1 MVVPPPPE
9 DSGPV
14 TAAQA
19 LAKVTA
25 ALPGGGEARPGQ
37 VRMAEAV
44 EEALV
49 EHHHLIVQAGTG
61 TGKSLAYLVP
71 AAQSGKTVVVAT
83 ATKSLQE
90 QLASRDA
97 PLVAAA
103 LGDTVIAVL
112 KGRSNYLCRQKTLE
126 LADGG
131 IQAPLNLEGRPSGG
145 RDGGLISQ
153 VRALMDWEST
163 TATGDMAELGAE
175 ISPQAWSMVSVGTND
190 CPGATK
196 CPQGQRCFTE
206 AARAAARDADIVV
219 TNLHLLGAHLASDGQ
234 VLPDHDAVII
244 DEAHALEEVMTQC
257 LGIELSP
264 GRIRSLASEVK
275 ALGVEVLS
283 LPAGDLAATADGL
296 AEVLESTSESEQI
309 NLAQAEDLVIVLQ
322 QIDVAARRV
331 LGAIQR
337 LEEDADA
344 AAIRALSS
352 ATRLVED
359 VSRLSRPEVGEVLWS
374 GGSRRSRSLTLSPL
388 AVGPALERRLF
399 SQSSVILTSATIPL
413 GLGARLGLDAAESTV
428 LDVGSPFDFST
439 QSLLYVPE
447 GIGDRRAEVA
457 EERIADEIASLIDA
471 AGGRTLALFTSY
483 RAMNA
488 IADMVANQITH
499 PILLQGQATAESLIE
514 QFRSAEDAC
523 LFATL
528 GLWQGLDVPGR
539 SLSLVT
545 IDRLPFGRP
554 DDPLLE
560 ARREA
565 SGSDAF
571 MAVDVPRATTMLA
584 QGVGRLIRS
593 ATDSGVVA
601 VMDDRLATK
610 GYRSVMLNA
619 LPPMKRTRTKAEVI
633 AFLERIRDAD
643 EGDGSGTT

>member
-1 MVVPPPPE
+1 
-9 DSGPV
+9 
-14 TAAQA
+14 
-19 LAKVTA
+19 
-25 ALPGGGEARPGQ
+25 
-37 VRMAEAV
+37 
-44 EEALV
+44 
-49 EHHHLIVQAGTG
+49 
-61 TGKSLAYLVP
+61 
-71 AAQSGKTVVVAT
+71 
-83 ATKSLQE
+83 
-90 QLASRDA
+90 
-97 PLVAAA
+97 
-103 LGDTVIAVL
+103 
-112 KGRSNYLCRQKTLE
+112 
-126 LADGG
+126 
-131 IQAPLNLEGRPSGG
+131 
-145 RDGGLISQ
+145 
-153 VRALMDWEST
+153 
-163 TATGDMAELGAE
+163 
-175 ISPQAWSMVSVGTND
+175 
-190 CPGATK
+190 
-196 CPQGQRCFTE
+196 
-206 AARAAARDADIVV
+206 
-219 TNLHLLGAHLASDGQ
+219 
-234 VLPDHDAVII
+234 
-244 DEAHALEEVMTQC
+244 MT
-257 LGIELSP
+257 I
-264 GRIRSLASEVK
+264 
-275 ALGVEVLS
+275 
-283 LPAGDLAATADGL
+283 
-296 AEVLESTSESEQI
+296 EVLESTSESEQI

>member
-1 MVVPPPPE
+1 
-9 DSGPV
+9 
-14 TAAQA
+14 
-19 LAKVTA
+19 
-25 ALPGGGEARPGQ
+25 
-37 VRMAEAV
+37 MAEAV

-49 EHHHLIVQAGTG
+49 EKRHLIVQAGTG

-71 AAQSGKTVVVAT
+71 AAQLGQTVVIAT

-97 PLVAAA
+97 PLVAEA
-103 LGDTVIAVL
+103 LGGVMVAIL
-112 KGRSNYLCRQKTLE
+112 KGRSNYLCRQKTAE

-131 IQAPLNLEGRPSGG
+131 IQAPLDLDGRPTAG
-145 RDGGLISQ
+145 RDGGLVAQ
-153 VRALMDWEST
+153 VRSLMDWESK
-163 TATGDMAELGAE
+163 TATGDMAELGAD

-196 CPQGQRCFTE
+196 CPQGHRCFTE
-206 AARAAARDADIVV
+206 MARAAAREADVVV

-264 GRIRSLASEVK
+264 GRIR
-275 ALGVEVLS
+275 ALSTEIKGLGIEVLA
-283 LPAGDLAATADGL
+283 LPASDLAATADRLGD
-296 AEVLESTSESEQI
+296 VLEITSESEQI
-309 NLAQAEDLVIVLQ
+309 DLAEAGDLSIVLR
-322 QIDVAARRV
+322 QIDVAARKV
-331 LGAIQR
+331 LGAIQG

-344 AAIRALSS
+344 PAIRAVSS

-359 VSRLSRPEVGEVLWS
+359 VSRLSSPEKGEVLWS
-374 GGSRRSRSLTLSPL
+374 GGTRRSRSLTLSPL
-388 AVGPALERRLF
+388 AIGPALEARLF
-399 SQSSVILTSATIPL
+399 SQASVILTSATIPL
-413 GLGARLGLDAAESTV
+413 GLGARLGLDPAASTV
-428 LDVGSPFDFST
+428 LDVGSPFDFKS

-447 GIGDRRAEVA
+447 GIGDRRSDGA
-457 EERIADEIASLIDA
+457 EERIADEIATLITA

-488 IADMVANQITH
+488 VADMVADQIAH
-499 PILLQGQATAESLIE
+499 PILIQGQASTDALIDT
-514 QFRSAEDAC
+514 FRQAEDAC

-528 GLWQGLDVPGR
+528 GMWQGLDVPGR

-565 SGSDAF
+565 AGDQAF
-571 MAVDVPRATTMLA
+571 MTVDVPRATTMLA
-584 QGVGRLIRS
+584 QGVGRLIRTAS
-593 ATDSGVVA
+593 DSGVVA

-610 GYRSVMLNA
+610 RYRSVMLNA
-619 LPPMKRTRTKAEVI
+619 LPPMKRTRTKAEVVG
-633 AFLERIRDAD
+633 FLEAIRD
-643 EGDGSGTT
+643 SV

>member
-1 MVVPPPPE
+1 MASDPPAGRGTPLRAAE
-9 DSGPV
+9 ALGRV
-14 TAAQA
+14 TS
-19 LAKVTA
+19 

-37 VRMAEAV
+37 VAMAEAV

-49 EHHHLIVQAGTG
+49 EHRHLIVQAGTG

-71 AAQSGKTVVVAT
+71 AAQLGRTVVVAT

-90 QLASRDA
+90 QLATRDA
-97 PLVAAA
+97 PLVAEA
-103 LGDTVIAVL
+103 LDGVVVAVL
-112 KGRSNYLCRQKTLE
+112 KGRSNYLCRQKTAE
-126 LADGG
+126 MADGG
-131 IQAPLNLEGRPSGG
+131 IQAPLDLDGKPTVG
-145 RDGGLISQ
+145 RDGGLVAQ
-153 VRALMDWEST
+153 VRSLMEWESR
-163 TATGDMAELGAE
+163 TATGDMAELGTD

-196 CPQGQRCFTE
+196 CPQGHRCFTE
-206 AARAAARDADIVV
+206 MARAAAREADIVV

-257 LGIELSP
+257 LGIELGA
-264 GRIRSLASEVK
+264 GRIRALANEVKGLGIESLAS
-275 ALGVEVLS
+275 
-283 LPAGDLAATADGL
+283 PAADLAATADGL
-296 AEVLESTSESEQI
+296 ADVLEGMSESEQI
-309 NLAQAEDLVIVLQ
+309 DLEQAGDLAIVLR
-322 QIDVAARRV
+322 QIDVAARKV
-331 LGAIQR
+331 LGSIQG

-344 AAIRALSS
+344 AAIRAVSS

-359 VSRLSRPEVGEVLWS
+359 VSRLSSPATGEVLWP
-374 GGSRRSRSLTLSPL
+374 GGTRRSRTLTLSPL
-388 AVGPALERRLF
+388 AVGPALEATLF

-413 GLGARLGLDAAESTV
+413 GLGARLGLDPSEATV
-428 LDVGSPFDFST
+428 LDVGSPFDFRS

-447 GIGDRRAEVA
+447 GIGDRRSEGA

-488 IADMVANQITH
+488 ISDMVANQIAH
-499 PILLQGQATAESLIE
+499 PILIQGQASVDALIE
-514 QFRSAEDAC
+514 QFRVAEDAC

-528 GLWQGLDVPGR
+528 GMWQGLDVPGR

-565 SGSDAF
+565 AGDQAF
-571 MAVDVPRATTMLA
+571 MSVDVPRATTLLA
-584 QGVGRLIRS
+584 QGVGRLIRTAS
-593 ATDSGVVA
+593 DSGVVA

-610 GYRSVMLNA
+610 RYRTVMLDA
-619 LPPMKRTRTKAEVI
+619 LPPMKRTRTKDEVL
-633 AFLERIRDAD
+633 AFLERIRDSA
-643 EGDGSGTT
+643 

>member
-1 MVVPPPPE
+1 MVNEPPE
-9 DSGPV
+9 APSGPL
-14 TAAQA
+14 TAAEA
-19 LAKVTA
+19 LARVTS
-25 ALPGGGEARPGQ
+25 ALPEGGEARPGQ
-37 VRMAEAV
+37 VAMAEAV

-49 EHHHLIVQAGTG
+49 EHRHLIVQAGTG

-71 AAQSGKTVVVAT
+71 AAQLGRPVVVAT

-90 QLASRDA
+90 QLANRDA
-97 PLVAAA
+97 PLVAEA
-103 LGDTVIAVL
+103 LGGVVVAIL
-112 KGRSNYLCRQKTLE
+112 KGRSNYLCRQKTAE

-131 IQAPLNLEGRPSGG
+131 IQVPLDLDGRPTAG
-145 RDGGLISQ
+145 RDGGLVSQ
-153 VRALMDWEST
+153 VRSLMDWEST
-163 TATGDMAELGAE
+163 TATGDMAELGTD

-196 CPQGQRCFTE
+196 CPEGSRCFTE
-206 AARAAARDADIVV
+206 MARAAAREADVVV

-234 VLPDHDAVII
+234 VLPEHDAVII

-264 GRIRSLASEVK
+264 GRIRSLANEVK
-275 ALGVEVLS
+275 GLGIETLTI
-283 LPAGDLAATADGL
+283 PAGDLAATADGL
-296 AEVLESTSESEQI
+296 TEVLESTSESAQI
-309 NLAQAEDLVIVLQ
+309 DLDEAGDLSIVLRQ
-322 QIDVAARRV
+322 VDVAARKV
-331 LGAIQR
+331 LGAIQA

-359 VSRLSRPEVGEVLWS
+359 VSRLSSPDKGEVLWS
-374 GGSRRSRSLTLSPL
+374 GGTRRSRSLTLSPL
-388 AVGPALERRLF
+388 AVGPALASTLF
-399 SQSSVILTSATIPL
+399 SQSSVIMTSATIPL
-413 GLGARLGLDAAESTV
+413 GLGARLGLDPAEAGV
-428 LDVGSPFDFST
+428 LDVGSPFDFRS

-447 GIGDRRAEVA
+447 DIGDRRSDGA
-457 EERIADEIASLIDA
+457 EERIADEIASLINA

-488 IADMVANQITH
+488 IADMVADQIPH
-499 PILLQGQATAESLIE
+499 RILIQGQASADALIE
-514 QFRSAEDAC
+514 QFRMAEDSC

-528 GLWQGLDVPGR
+528 GMWQGLDVPGR

-565 SGSDAF
+565 AGDSAF
-571 MAVDVPRATTMLA
+571 MSVDVPRATTMLA
-584 QGVGRLIRS
+584 QGVGRLIRTAS
-593 ATDSGVVA
+593 DSGVVA

-610 GYRSVMLNA
+610 RYRTVMLDA
-619 LPPMKRTRTKAEVI
+619 LPPMKRTRTKAEVLD
-633 AFLERIRDAD
+633 FLERIRDSA
-643 EGDGSGTT
+643 